1 MLNHNHIL
9 LCTGLHNNLQK
20 VLNCL
25 ARCFGCYSM
34 SDPAAEA
41 LADDITA
48 AEGVLAERRNT
59 LKLGYTPLAGTS
71 LTALLRKI

>member
-1 MLNHNHIL
+1 
-9 LCTGLHNNLQK
+9 
-20 VLNCL
+20 
-25 ARCFGCYSM
+25 M

-59 LKLGYTPLAGTS
+59 LKLGYTPPAGSCMITLVQTYLLLYYCSILVSLLAPACIERNLNNLIGY
-71 LTALLRKI
+71 